1 MVTDEALSHLQA
13 EYRLN
18 AQLSVEERL
27 RWIIQD
33 RWINY
38 SRADKIL
45 TRLAELVC
53 YPPRARMPSVL
64 VFGDSGMGKTHILEK
79 FIRDHCS
86 GAGPFAGT
94 ARVPVACVQMPPY
107 PHEKD
112 FYQELLMSLG
122 TVVPE
127 GLSVVSLRHRVRT
140 LARQLQV
147 RMLVID
153 EIHAMLQGSFREQ
166 RTFLNALR
174 FLANDLRIPLICL
187 GTNEAKQA
195 LMTDQQLADRF
206 EAFYLPAW
214 TDDAA
219 FVQLLKS
226 FEAIL
231 PLQRPSELWD
241 SKMRKRILSLTDGI
255 MVRICRLLE
264 AASACAIREG
274 TESIEMEILT
284 DQLAN
289 ESLVSISE
297 RRTRRAV
304 G

>member
-1 MVTDEALSHLQA
+1 
-13 EYRLN
+13 
-18 AQLSVEERL
+18 
-27 RWIIQD
+27 
-33 RWINY
+33 
-38 SRADKIL
+38 
-45 TRLAELVC
+45 
-53 YPPRARMPSVL
+53 
-64 VFGDSGMGKTHILEK
+64 
-79 FIRDHCS
+79 
-86 GAGPFAGT
+86 
-94 ARVPVACVQMPPY
+94 
-107 PHEKD
+107 
-112 FYQELLMSLG
+112 
-122 TVVPE
+122 
-127 GLSVVSLRHRVRT
+127 
-140 LARQLQV
+140 
-147 RMLVID
+147 
-153 EIHAMLQGSFREQ
+153 
-166 RTFLNALR
+166 
-174 FLANDLRIPLICL
+174 
-187 GTNEAKQA
+187 
-195 LMTDQQLADRF
+195 MTDQQLADRF